1 MGLSVIRYCGKNRDF
16 RTEKSINSHAPTKEL
31 WDMPPFH
38 GLDCDATEVWLCLI
52 LNNNLRYCI
61 RTDCGIT
68 CAKILWSLVKTGTA
82 ELKNHQT
89 AMPQQKSCGISHLS
103 TG

>member
-38 GLDCDATEVWLCLI
+38 GLDCDAKEVQLC
-52 LNNNLRYCI
+52 LNNNLRYYI
-61 RTDCGIT
+61 QMDCGII
-68 CAKILWSLVKTGTA
+68 CDKILW
-82 ELKNHQT
+82 
-89 AMPQQKSCGISHLS
+89 
-103 TG
+103 

>member
-38 GLDCDATEVWLCLI
+38 GLDYDAKEVPLC
-52 LNNNLRYCI
+52 LNNNLRWMDHGIICVIRYCGKH
-61 RTDCGIT
+61 R
-68 CAKILWSLVKTGTA
+68 L
-82 ELKNHQT
+82 
-89 AMPQQKSCGISHLS
+89 
-103 TG
+103 